1 VLFTLAIGI
10 RCSGHEEIL
19 GTVDRADPGR
29 QVLATGSD
37 GTAQPRAPGHPDRG
51 GPWSEGFS
59 RPVHLG
65 IFSDRV
71 QTCIVHLISFS
82 MHFATWKERR
92 PIRAALRPTTK
103 PNQASR
109 HKRGW
114 RSSTAVLGGEI
125 SGHRTELAEQ
135 LGTGIPLFAFAPKS
149 ERSCTPPMQSRV
161 QTRKCAKQ

>member
-82 MHFATWKERR
+82 MHFATWRERR

-103 PNQASR
+103 PNQASL
-109 HKRGW
+109 HKRGCG
-114 RSSTAVLGGEI
+114 SSTAVLGGKYPAI
-125 SGHRTELAEQ
+125 GQSWRSNWEQ
-135 LGTGIPLFAFAPKS
+135 VIPLFAFAPKS